1 MVFRNGKNKK
11 DNRSR
16 GKEVKICFFKE
27 EKKKIR
33 NMVNVI

>member
-16 GKEVKICFFKE
+16 GKEAKTCPLKE
-27 EKKKIR
+27 EKKK
-33 NMVNVI
+33 NQKYG